1 LLGLRRLRL
10 RPSCSIEADAGDW
23 GNKGI
28 YGIFPAGAFSPTIE
42 AMAEMIEQKALGA
55 PPRRTFRIG
64 FLAERLLLVAA
75 LGFLWWLLSLS
86 AAPYVLPG
94 PARVWSALGVIAGHG
109 DLWQNLGITFWRVG
123 LGFVFA
129 ALLGLPLGIV
139 LGANRRL
146 GEFFE
151 PVLPVLNTV
160 SSAIWAIFAIIW
172 FGISNATTIFVVFM
186 TAMPLIIT
194 NVWQGTRAVNADF
207 IELARVLR
215 MPDWKIMTKIY
226 LPTILPYF
234 FSGAR
239 LAFGF
244 GWRVSLV
251 AETIG
256 SSSGVGYRLRQAA
269 DLVRT
274 DQVFAWTLTLVLLMA
289 AIEMGVLS
297 PLERHLFR
305 WKKEAEA

>member
-1 LLGLRRLRL
+1 MADLARSSVVAHESSEVIADRLPAEPFARKLRL
-10 RPSCSIEADAGDW
+10 DLVVQR
-23 GNKGI
+23 
-28 YGIFPAGAFSPTIE
+28 FV
-42 AMAEMIEQKALGA
+42 
-55 PPRRTFRIG
+55 
-64 FLAERLLLVAA
+64 LVAA
-75 LGFLWWLLSLS
+75 AVVLWWLSSLS
-86 AAPYVLPG
+86 MPHYILPG
-94 PARVWSALGVIAGHG
+94 PARVSDALRLISANG
-109 DLWQNLGITFWRVG
+109 DLWHNLAITFWRVAV
-123 LGFVFA
+123 GFLLA
-129 ALLGLPLGIV
+129 ALIGLPFGIL
-139 LGANRRL
+139 LGANRRA

-215 MPDWKIMTKIY
+215 MPQWKVMSKIY

-269 DLVRT
+269 DLIRT
-274 DQVFAWTLTLVLLMA
+274 DQVFAWTLTLIIMMA
-289 AIEMGVLS
+289 TIEMGMMK
-297 PLERHLFR
+297 PLENHLFR
-305 WKKEAEA
+305 WKKGTEAQ

>member
-1 LLGLRRLRL
+1 MNQSFTTLLRRSFVAHKSNEVIDNKLLAQPLSRNLRL
-10 RPSCSIEADAGDW
+10 DLIGQRFALVSAVI
-23 GNKGI
+23 GI
-28 YGIFPAGAFSPTIE
+28 WWFS
-42 AMAEMIEQKALGA
+42 
-55 PPRRTFRIG
+55 
-64 FLAERLLLVAA
+64 
-75 LGFLWWLLSLS
+75 SLS
-86 AAPYVLPG
+86 VPHYILPG
-94 PARVWSALGVIAGHG
+94 PARVWDALRLIVANG
-109 DLWQNLGITFWRVG
+109 DLWSNLGITLWRVAV
-123 LGFVFA
+123 GFVFA
-129 ALLGLPLGIV
+129 ALVGLPFGIV
-139 LGANRRL
+139 LGANKRA

-151 PVLPVLNTV
+151 PVIPVLNTV

-194 NVWQGTRAVNADF
+194 NVWQGTRTVNPDF

-215 MPDWKIMTKIY
+215 MPRWKVMTKIY

-244 GWRVSLV
+244 SWRVSLV

-269 DLVRT
+269 DLIKT
-274 DQVFAWTLTLVLLMA
+274 DQVFAWTLTLVIMMA
-289 AIEMGVLS
+289 TIEMGMMK
-297 PLERHLFR
+297 PLENYLFR
-305 WKKEAEA
+305 WKKDVELP